1 MGRTALHSA
10 LLRGTLVMTV
20 LLGATSCQR
29 ILGIRGGGAAT
40 DAATT
45 DGATER
51 ADARVEA
58 PVDLVRADAGA
69 DATVDAADDRAVEA
83 QDGPVDQMAEAGGNL
98 GPDAGPDVASPL
110 DASDGGAPPDLRA
123 MDASDGPRDG
133 VPSEGGA
140 NDAGAGDAAAA
151 CAPPWHG
158 ENVQA
163 RLMTPG
169 TAATA
174 CSVAAAD
181 IPTLAAA
188 VDATT
193 FRGAQACG
201 ACLRVQGSLNT
212 NAVVVPVVERSD
224 VSGLLLTRAAMD
236 QITPGGSLISV
247 DWQLVPCDTR
257 NQPLRYYVKE
267 GSNAGY
273 VGIQVRNA
281 RYPIATVAAVGAR
294 TSVPLALQS
303 YNYWEST
310 AVGGGP
316 LTLRVTDIN
325 GQVVE
330 DSGIKVMPQTEST
343 GQGQFPL
350 CR

>member
-1 MGRTALHSA
+1 MKRSRAGA
-10 LLRGTLVMTV
+10 LLRGAMAIAV
-20 LLGATSCQR
+20 LAGPLSCQR
-29 ILGIRGGGAAT
+29 ILGIHGNGTVADAASDPAPDVT
-40 DAATT
+40 DAKV
-45 DGATER
+45 DR
-51 ADARVEA
+51 APAEQSVA
-58 PVDLVRADAGA
+58 
-69 DATVDAADDRAVEA
+69 DAADDIAVSDDA
-83 QDGPVDQMAEAGGNL
+83 RDAAAGDPVGSSIDAPIDAGPDGGVPADASDGSAPPDLAARDASPEVSP
-98 GPDAGPDVASPL
+98 PDAGPKDTTMGDTAS
-110 DASDGGAPPDLRA
+110 
-123 MDASDGPRDG
+123 
-133 VPSEGGA
+133 
-140 NDAGAGDAAAA
+140 
-151 CAPPWHG
+151 CAQPWHA

-169 TAATA
+169 TGATA
-174 CSVAAAD
+174 CSVAAAN

-201 ACLRVQGSLNT
+201 ACLRVQGTLST
-212 NAVVVPVVERSD
+212 NAVVVTVVERSD
-224 VSGLLLTRAAMD
+224 VSGVLLTRAAMD
-236 QITPGGSLISV
+236 QLTPGGSLIAV

-257 NQPLRYYVKE
+257 EQPLHYYVKE

-273 VGIQVRNA
+273 VGVQIRNA
-281 RYPIATVAAVGAR
+281 RYPIASVAAVGAR
-294 TSVPLALQS
+294 TSVALELQP

-330 DSGIKVMPQTEST
+330 DPGIKVVPQTET
-343 GQGQFPL
+343 VGQGQFPL